1 MRIFKNRKKDVRF
14 YVLIIIGLFA
24 IISLITVLKWGDSNL
39 LGSLQEFD
47 NDDVKYVRSAWTL
60 NEKGIVTYENTED
73 PTVYIMPGLT
83 YVLAIITKIFG
94 KVQGLVA
101 FRVFQVIV
109 QSFSLYLI
117 FLIAKKAF
125 NEKVAIIACIIDALY
140 IVEIYVTSLIL
151 METIFKFLFLL
162 LIYLSMK
169 AIKEKKMKYY
179 IIAGIVWAVDCLFR
193 PTVAVYPLVIII
205 LWIKEKYDI
214 KDMIK
219 YTLTVFL
226 VFCTVMGPWWIRNYV
241 NFDRFILFTKSSGNP
256 FLQGTFPNYDESMGL
271 GVPHESSEDFL
282 EDDEKEIKMGMER
295 LKKYGKEE
303 PGKYIWWY
311 TIGKTVV
318 FWKDAF
324 YWRGGQAAKII
335 DIEHMTMLITGI
347 LGILVYFI
355 RKDKNME
362 KSTIFLSMLI
372 INLAYL
378 PYCPFSRYSYPLM
391 CLMAIFSGYIIYI
404 IGSYGYNK
412 IMEVKRIEVKNNL
425 L

>member
-140 IVEIYVTSLIL
+140 IVEIYVL
-151 METIFKFLFLL
+151 
-162 LIYLSMK
+162 
-169 AIKEKKMKYY
+169 A
-179 IIAGIVWAVDCLFR
+179 R
-193 PTVAVYPLVIII
+193 P
-205 LWIKEKYDI
+205 
-214 KDMIK
+214 
-219 YTLTVFL
+219 
-226 VFCTVMGPWWIRNYV
+226 
-241 NFDRFILFTKSSGNP
+241 FT
-256 FLQGTFPNYDESMGL
+256 
-271 GVPHESSEDFL
+271 
-282 EDDEKEIKMGMER
+282 
-295 LKKYGKEE
+295 
-303 PGKYIWWY
+303 
-311 TIGKTVV
+311 
-318 FWKDAF
+318 
-324 YWRGGQAAKII
+324 
-335 DIEHMTMLITGI
+335 
-347 LGILVYFI
+347 
-355 RKDKNME
+355 
-362 KSTIFLSMLI
+362 
-372 INLAYL
+372 
-378 PYCPFSRYSYPLM
+378 
-391 CLMAIFSGYIIYI
+391 
-404 IGSYGYNK
+404 
-412 IMEVKRIEVKNNL
+412 
-425 L
+425 